1 MSKTKAAPIVIG
13 PSYQYNAEILEVLDG
28 DTYDVRVDL
37 GFYASST
44 VRIRLKD
51 FDTPETFKPRND
63 AELKHGT
70 QAKNAAKR
78 LLTPG
83 TKVVVCSAKMS
94 IYGRFEADIYYIDKS
109 GKQCSVRDYM
119 TSRGYAKRA
128 EY

>member
-1 MSKTKAAPIVIG
+1 MAAKVPAPVIG
-13 PSYQYNAEILEVLDG
+13 PSYQYNGVVLEVVDG

-44 VRIRLKD
+44 IRIRLKD

-63 AELKHGT
+63 LELKHGM

-78 LLTPG
+78 LLPPG
-83 TKVVVCSAKMS
+83 TKVVICSAKMA
-94 IYGRFEADIYYIDKS
+94 IYGRFEADVYYCDAKS
-109 GKQCSVRDYM
+109 GKQLSMKD
-119 TSRGYAKRA
+119 TLQSRGYAKRA